1 MPKWTENQ
9 QKAIFHHGHDI
20 LVSAAAGSGK
30 TTILIERIIEL
41 IKNGENV
48 DNLLVATFTDA
59 AAKEM
64 KDRLISRIKELVASG
79 QLNDEQQQ
87 HMQSQIFK
95 VPVAN
100 ISTLHAFCLSVIKKY
115 YYVID
120 LDPNFRLLSDD
131 TERTLLQE
139 QAFDNIRNKY
149 YEKADVD
156 FFNLTENFSNDKTDD
171 GLADTIYRLYNFAV
185 TNENTDQWLD
195 QLAANYQIDDNL
207 VNSDFY
213 QQKVK
218 KQLLNNLNNMI
229 EEMESLAEIS
239 ANDLL
244 SQNYVVVF
252 NSAIAKIKV
261 IQDAIINNE
270 PFDDIREMVAN
281 FKFDRVKP
289 VTKEVKAMAD
299 DETIVTSVKDQR
311 KKLKEQMD
319 EKIYEGYFIQNE
331 ADTIKTIHNAQKLV
345 TKLVEVEQAFIK
357 EFARLKD
364 QGHTLDFNDL
374 EHKAIEIFNTEV
386 DDQKVALDF
395 YQNRFHEIMI
405 DEYQDVNPMQEQI
418 IQTLSNENNHMFM
431 VGDIKQ
437 SIYGFRQAAPYIFTG
452 KYQRFQQDDNPD
464 ELIQLSKNFRSSV
477 AVDDFVNAIFRR
489 ILDRKIGDIDYDRSV
504 QLIPGTNFP
513 EDVDSTNEV
522 YILTPEELDK
532 PEEDEETAKIELL
545 EDAPV
550 VDKRVDKIEFAAKRI
565 KKLMANNFQ
574 VYDAKKGAYRDLK
587 YSDIAILMRNKN
599 SNTDLISYFAN
610 EEIPVMVTDAQNYFQ
625 TTELQIIM
633 SMLNIIDNPRQDVP
647 LVAVL
652 RSPIVGLNEQ
662 ELALIRLANKSVDF
676 YSAIQEFIQQ
686 PDSDQALVKK
696 MISFIERLEG
706 YRDFSNKNSLV
717 KLIWKV
723 YQETGILEYVA
734 GMPGGKQ
741 RTANLHALYQRANT
755 YEKNNF
761 MGLHKFISF
770 IKRMQDMDRDLAQP
784 NSIETTDDS
793 VKVMTIHASK
803 GLEFPVVILLNI
815 DDKFN
820 NKDYIADTLYDVHE
834 GVGIS
839 VLDQVTRANART
851 IQRTLISNDKK
862 ISTTSEEMRLL
873 YVALTRAKQK
883 LILIG
888 YDKDPRKSINS
899 WEYVRKD
906 DHGVINEGFRLG
918 AQNYQNLVG
927 MSIISDDQTQN
938 DLDLEHFTNAD
949 SQMQMSIVNT
959 NELKQIE
966 VTNKSV
972 TEKQNVDIS
981 DRFKQTVDN
990 ILDFQY
996 PHEDAVKTTAYQSV
1010 SEIKSLFS
1018 DPDDEQ
1024 MAPAEIIS
1032 RGRYTQKQFK
1042 RPQFLAQEKKV
1053 SATDIGSATHL
1064 VLQKIALDKTPGEAE
1079 FTELLEQ
1086 LVNTKV
1092 LDEQVAK
1099 KIDLASLVNFYQS
1112 DLGQAIIK
1120 NADHV
1125 LREYPFSILA
1135 PAEKLFKSAKD
1146 VDTSDDK
1153 ILVHGIIDGVIELD
1167 DEIKIF
1173 DYKTDNVNS
1182 NNIDEKIN
1190 DYSGQL
1196 NLYAKAISI
1205 IKNKPVTGKYLYFLK
1220 INQIEKLD

>member
-64 KDRLISRIKELVASG
+64 KDRLINRIKELVASDS
-79 QLNDEQQQ
+79 LSDEQQQ

-139 QAFDNIRNKY
+139 QAFDNVRNKY
-149 YEKADVD
+149 YNKADLEFLD
-156 FFNLTENFSNDKTDD
+156 LTENFSNDKTDD
-171 GLADTIYRLYNFAV
+171 GLADTVYRLYNFAV
-185 TNENTDQWLD
+185 TNENTDLWLD
-195 QLAANYQIDDNL
+195 KLADSYQIGDDL
-207 VNSDFY
+207 VSSDFY
-213 QQKVK
+213 QTKVK

-229 EEMESLAEIS
+229 SEMESLAEIS

-252 NSAIAKIKV
+252 NNAIAKIKV
-261 IQDAIINNE
+261 IQDAIINDAK
-270 PFDDIREMVAN
+270 FDEVRDMVAN
-281 FKFDRVKP
+281 FKFDRVKA
-289 VTKEVKAMAD
+289 VSKEIKAMAD
-299 DETIVTSVKDQR
+299 DETIVESVKDQR
-311 KKLKEQMD
+311 KKLKTEMD
-319 EKIYEGYFIQNE
+319 EKIYEGYFIQDEEN
-331 ADTIKTIHNAQKLV
+331 TIKTIHNAQRLV
-345 TKLVEVEQAFIK
+345 KKLVEVEEAFIK
-357 EFARLKD
+357 EFTKLKD

-386 DDQKVALDF
+386 DGQKVALDF
-395 YQNRFHEIMI
+395 YQSRFHEIMI

-418 IQTLSNENNHMFM
+418 IQTLSNDDNHMFM

-437 SIYGFRQAAPYIFTG
+437 SIYGFRQAAPYIFTS

-477 AVDDFVNAIFRR
+477 AVDDFVNAIFKR

-513 EDVDSTNEV
+513 DDVDSTNEV
-522 YILTPEELDK
+522 YILNPKGPEEN
-532 PEEDEETAKIELL
+532 DEKKTEIEVM
-545 EDAPV
+545 DPAV

-565 KKLMANNFQ
+565 KQMMSENFQ
-574 VYDAKKGAYRDLK
+574 VYDAKKSSYRDLK

-652 RSPIVGLNEQ
+652 RSPIVGLDEQ
-662 ELALIRLANKSVDF
+662 ELALIRLANKRVDY
-676 YSAIQEFIQQ
+676 YSAILDFIQQ
-686 PDSDQALVKK
+686 PDSDQRLVSK
-696 MISFIERLEG
+696 MVSFIERLEG

-723 YQETGILEYVA
+723 YQETGILEYVS

-741 RTANLHALYQRANT
+741 RAANLHALYQRANT

-770 IKRMQDMDRDLAQP
+770 IQRMQDMDRDLAQP

-820 NKDYIADTLYDVHE
+820 NKDYIADTLYDVHQ
-834 GVGIS
+834 GIGIS
-839 VLDQVTRANART
+839 VLDQVSRANART

-862 ISTTSEEMRLL
+862 ISTVSEEMRLL

-883 LILIG
+883 LVLVG
-888 YDKDPRKSINS
+888 YDKDPQKMINN

-906 DHGVINEGFRLG
+906 DNGVINEGFRL
-918 AQNYQNLVG
+918 AASSYQNLIG
-927 MSIISDDQTQN
+927 MSLISDDKTQN
-938 DLDLEHFTNAD
+938 DLDLEHFTND
-949 SQMQMSIVNT
+949 ESQMQLTIVDT
-959 NELKQIE
+959 HQLKELE
-966 VTNKSV
+966 PNKATASDV
-972 TEKQNVDIS
+972 SDSKIS
-981 DRFKQTVDN
+981 DRFKTTVDN

-996 PHEDAVKTTAYQSV
+996 PHEDAVNTTAYQSV
-1010 SEIKSLFS
+1010 SEIKGLFS

-1024 MAPAEIIS
+1024 MAPAEIVS

-1064 VLQKIALDKTPGEAE
+1064 VLQKIPIEQTPGKSEFEA
-1079 FTELLEQ
+1079 LLEQ

-1092 LDEQVAK
+1092 LDEQVAQ
-1099 KIDLASLVNFYQS
+1099 KIDLDSLVSFYQS
-1112 DLGQAIIK
+1112 DLGQMIISNHK
-1120 NADHV
+1120 QV

-1135 PAEKLFKSAKD
+1135 PAEKLFNSAKD
-1146 VDTSDDK
+1146 IDTSDDK

-1173 DYKTDNVNS
+1173 DYKTDNVNT

-1190 DYSGQL
+1190 NYSGQL